1 MSMTL
6 KNHNIIKDYIEQ
18 IKLSI
23 DQVDF
28 LKIENIFIKLQEM
41 KSNKGTLFI
50 CGNGGSSGNS
60 SHLANDFIF
69 GTAPKGDGLSV
80 EDLSANSAIITCLAN
95 DIGYEY
101 IFSHQLKVKANSND
115 ILMVLSGSGNSLN
128 IIKAIETAKKKNM
141 LVIGFLGFDGGKAKE
156 LVDLAIHFNISD
168 MQISEDMQLIV
179 GHLLMRLFKAT
190 ADGEL

>member
-6 KNHNIIKDYIEQ
+6 KHHNIIKDYIEQ

-28 LKIENIFIKLQEM
+28 SKIENIFIKLQEM

-69 GTAPKGDGLSV
+69 GTDPKGDGLSV

-128 IIKAIETAKKKNM
+128 IIEAIETAKKKNM
-141 LVIGFLGFDGGKAKE
+141 FVIGFLGFDGGKAKE

-168 MQISEDMQLIV
+168 MQISEDMQLVV

-190 ADGEL
+190 SNGEL